1 MTRGPTNS
9 CIDFHTDG
17 PYATSTTQIALNN
30 PSEFEGGSLC
40 FFVNDTLHV
49 IPRVRGS
56 LVQHPP
62 HVLHGVTS
70 ITEGTRKAFF
80 ILDNANGLGE
90 NGNGVVALTGH
101 DITAFAAHQSY
112 KKIQAKIK

>member
-1 MTRGPTNS
+1 MTRGPTYS

-17 PYATSTTQIALNN
+17 SYATSTTQIALNN
-30 PSEFEGGSLC
+30 PSEFKGGSLC
-40 FFVNDTLHV
+40 FFVNNSLHI

-62 HVLHGVTS
+62 CVLHGVTS

-80 ILDNANGLGE
+80 ILDNANGLGGE
-90 NGNGVVALTGH
+90 EVLQLTGH
-101 DITAFAAHQSY
+101 DVTAFAAHQKSN
-112 KKIQAKIK
+112 KIQAKNKL